1 MRTLIISPERV
12 RRTFSRLAYEVVERN
27 RGATDLVLFGILK
40 KGLPVAKELANHITP
55 LADAPIAAY
64 PLDVAAFRDDRLTQ
78 SEVRFDRPIDVTGM
92 RVLLVD
98 DVLYTG
104 RTARAALDAI
114 IRYGRPACIQLAVL
128 VDRGTP
134 RGANSAQLYW
144 PLHSDE
150 TQGARRCGRGRSIF
164 GLRGRV
170 EYPRILSSCCAA
182 PNMRTHPA

>member
-1 MRTLIISPERV
+1 MRTLITSPERV

-40 KGLPVAKELANHITP
+40 KGLPVAEELANHITP

-78 SEVRFDRPIDVTGM
+78 SELRLDRPIDVTGM

-114 IRYGRPACIQLAVL
+114 MRYGRPACIQLAVL
-128 VDRGTP
+128 VDRGHREVPIQPNYIGRCIQTKHKE
-134 RGANSAQLYW
+134 RVVVGV
-144 PLHSDE
+144 DE
-150 TQGARRCGRGRSIF
+150 AFAIY
-164 GLRGRV
+164 V
-170 EYPRILSSCCAA
+170 EE
-182 PNMRTHPA
+182 